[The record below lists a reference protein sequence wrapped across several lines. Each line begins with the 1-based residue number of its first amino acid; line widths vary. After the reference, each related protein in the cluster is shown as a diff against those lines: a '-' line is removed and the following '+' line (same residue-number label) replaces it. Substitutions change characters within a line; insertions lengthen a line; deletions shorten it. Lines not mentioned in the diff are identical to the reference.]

1 MDKIQEKLV
10 ELDENLSA
18 LEVCLMNGSLG
29 YTELI
34 LFLQDDKPL
43 EENSEMYAKM
53 KKIFCEKFN
62 EYDRCPTEERAEAIK
77 VILHRLEGFIALN
90 NSVINQPHE
99 DYGEAV
105 AVAEKICNLI
115 DARKKPTH
123 QTVPYPKKAAR

>member
-43 EENSEMYAKM
+43 EENSETYAKM
-53 KKIFCEKFN
+53 KKIFCEKLN
-62 EYDRCPTEERAEAIK
+62 DYNRCPTDERAEAIK
-77 VILHRLEGFIALN
+77 VILHRLEEFVTLN
-90 NSVINQPHE
+90 DTAVNQPHE
-99 DYGEAV
+99 DYSRAV
-105 AVAEKICNLI
+105 AIAEKICDLI
-115 DARKKPTH
+115 DAKKKTTH